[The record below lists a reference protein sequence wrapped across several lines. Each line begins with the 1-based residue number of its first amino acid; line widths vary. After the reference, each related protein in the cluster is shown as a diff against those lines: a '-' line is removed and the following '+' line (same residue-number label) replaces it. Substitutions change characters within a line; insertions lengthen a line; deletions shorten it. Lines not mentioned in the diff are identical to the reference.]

1 MTRTWMTGTVGAG
14 VVVAV
19 LVTAMPL
26 RAETLDDR
34 FRAGVAAFEA
44 GQYEEAARVFRDLRE
59 RYQVTSPDLLA
70 NLGAAEF
77 MAGRPGLALLRFHE
91 AVLADPTSPAA
102 DTARVNA
109 ERVRAALNER
119 RGDGGTGYVFGPYH
133 DAWTA
138 LFGWVPPRGALVAFF
153 ASWALLFLSLAGWR
167 AFGSRARRVF
177 GGVAIAAAA
186 GSVLTGVSAYG
197 AARVASYEVAVVL
210 EDGAPL
216 YDREDSI
223 EPRLA
228 LPEAL
233 EARVVARR
241 GALVRIR
248 LSSDQ
253 EGWVPERSLGFPG
266 VTAP

>member
-1 MTRTWMTGTVGAG
+1 MTRTWMAGTVGSG
-14 VVVAV
+14 VVLAV
-19 LVTAMPL
+19 LWMTTPP

-34 FRAGVAAFEA
+34 FRAGTAAFEA
-44 GQYEEAARVFRDLRE
+44 GRYDEAARVFRDLRE
-59 RYQVTSPDLLA
+59 RYQLTSPGLLV

-77 MAGRPGLALLRFHE
+77 MAGRPGVALLRFHE
-91 AVLADPTSPAA
+91 AVLADPDSRAA
-102 DTARVNA
+102 DMARVNA

-119 RGDGGTGYVFGPYH
+119 RGEGGTGYVFGPYH

-138 LFGWVPPRGALVAFF
+138 LFGWMPPRGALLTFL
-153 ASWALLFLSLAGWR
+153 ASWTLLFLSLAGWR
-167 AFGSRARRVF
+167 VLGSRARRVL
-177 GGVAIAAAA
+177 GGVAVAATA
-186 GSVLTGVSAYG
+186 GSILTGLSAYG

-248 LSSDQ
+248 LSSGQ
-253 EGWVPERSLGFPG
+253 EGWAPERSLGFPS